1 MKQKHDRQLSAA
13 ALDDFCRDAG
23 SFLRRGHTL
32 SECFAAMAAQAT
44 GAGEERLYL
53 ALRTGVRETEDAYYL
68 DAEMPGF
75 EQNEIEL
82 SVKSGMLTIDAEHK
96 EQEGTQG
103 ENRYGFSERTFHRS
117 FSLDGIDDTAIS
129 AEYKNGVLS
138 VKLPKVHPAEPET
151 RRIEIH

>member
-1 MKQKHDRQLSAA
+1 MLAITRKNNVPTQRTYTSPFPFF
-13 ALDDFCRDAG
+13 DDFFRP
-23 SFLRRGHTL
+23 
-32 SECFAAMAAQAT
+32 FAEMT
-44 GAGEERLYL
+44 VPS
-53 ALRTGVRETEDAYYL
+53 LRTGVRETEDAYYL

-103 ENRYGFSERTFHRS
+103 ESRYGFSERTFHRS

>member
-1 MKQKHDRQLSAA
+1 MLAITRKNNVPTQRTYTSPFPFF
-13 ALDDFCRDAG
+13 DDFFRP
-23 SFLRRGHTL
+23 
-32 SECFAAMAAQAT
+32 FAEMT
-44 GAGEERLYL
+44 VPS
-53 ALRTGVRETEDAYYL
+53 LRTGVRETEDAYYL

-82 SVKSGMLTIDAEHK
+82 SVKSDMLTIDAEHK